1 MKTVI
6 ICLHGLI
13 KDAPHD
19 FIPFKEYIEEN
30 DIDVDVDLITLY
42 DVKDKKTFS
51 LKRQIKLIEEKLT
64 YYEGLGYNI
73 ILVGYSFSCGLCA
86 KMTRKHKIS
95 KVVLVSPVTK
105 ILTKMG
111 IKYYFSLFFRSFK
124 MKTKSM
130 FNKKKKQ
137 RLIKLNSLYI
147 FDLVLSCFKCVGKTN
162 REFKHINCPTLVMF
176 GEYDDISKPKRM
188 CEIRRQVKPNV
199 NFTMNYYKDA
209 NHVFIMSKSVDKTVY
224 FNDIIRFVQN

>member
-1 MKTVI
+1 MKTVV

-30 DIDVDVDLITLY
+30 DIDFDVDLITLY
-42 DVKDKKTFS
+42 DIKDKKTFS

-130 FNKKKKQ
+130 FNKKKKK
-137 RLIKLNSLYI
+137 RLKMLKIGRKI
-147 FDLVLSCFKCVGKTN
+147 
-162 REFKHINCPTLVMF
+162 
-176 GEYDDISKPKRM
+176 
-188 CEIRRQVKPNV
+188 
-199 NFTMNYYKDA
+199 
-209 NHVFIMSKSVDKTVY
+209 
-224 FNDIIRFVQN
+224 